1 MRARQGWAGLFALAM
16 GLSIAGSSGAQ
27 ENKAR
32 LDEGIRIDQLQPAS
46 PESPFLRALGP
57 HEKGANTI
65 EFAFGLSLDY
75 GMGLLK
81 AVSIDTQGGESV
93 AATPV
98 QNGLLAHVGGSITP
112 LPWLTVDLALPVGL
126 FVGGDLPQSL
136 DQYGVT
142 LRQPETFGVGDLRAG
157 LHMRPLDTKNLT
169 FVAGARFWAPVG
181 STASFLSDKRLRAE
195 VDLGVASEKGSLRW
209 GCTAFVSPLFFI
221 DVKGSDGE
229 RIALACAAQV
239 KAASFLWVGL
249 EPAFAMF
256 NQTHAYVGKDA
267 ARKASPPSSI
277 DLQIEP
283 LASVRMSFGGMQIGV
298 SGGPGFGGAAG
309 TPGFRGVLSLAY
321 VGGGRPKAAPPKG
334 PPDRDLDKIPDAD
347 DACPDEAGPSNADPK
362 ERGCPSSDKDGDSIR
377 DEEDACPQSPGVKH
391 PSAEANGCPDIDNDQ
406 MPEPVDKC
414 PTEPGAAPEGCPK
427 YARLKGETFE
437 IKPPIKFITGDQLAP
452 EGQAALEEIAATM
465 RANPKIEQ
473 VSVSLGTKGVSADL
487 SDRRAQAII
496 FVLRSGSLDSNRY
509 EVVLRDDLRAGNV
522 QARII
527 K

>member
-1 MRARQGWAGLFALAM
+1 MRARQGWAGLFAFATGFSL
-16 GLSIAGSSGAQ
+16 AGSSSAQ
-27 ENKAR
+27 VNKAR

-57 HEKGANTI
+57 HEKGTNTI
-65 EFAFGLSLDY
+65 EFAFGLSFDY

-81 AVSIDTQGGESV
+81 AVTIDGQGGETI

-98 QNGLLAHVGGSITP
+98 QNALLAHVGGSITP

-126 FVGGDLPQSL
+126 FLNGDLQESL
-136 DQYGVT
+136 DRYGVII
-142 LRQPETFGVGDLRAG
+142 RQPETLGVGDLRAG
-157 LHMRPLDTKNLT
+157 LHFRPVDTKAFT

-195 VDLGVASEKGSLRW
+195 VDLGVASEKGSFRW

-221 DVKGSDGE
+221 DVAGSDGE
-229 RIALACAAQV
+229 RIALACAAQLR
-239 KAASFLWVGL
+239 AASFLWVGL
-249 EPAFAMF
+249 EPSFAMF
-256 NQTHAYVGKDA
+256 NQTHASVEEGKD
-267 ARKASPPSSI
+267 PPSSI

-283 LASVRMSFGGMQIGV
+283 LASVRMAFGGMQVGL

-309 TPGFRGVLSLAY
+309 APGFRGVLSLAY
-321 VGGGRPKAAPPKG
+321 VGGGKPKPMAPKG
-334 PPDRDLDKIPDAD
+334 PSDRDLDKIPDAE
-347 DACPDEAGPSNADPK
+347 DACPDAAGPDNADPK
-362 ERGCPSSDKDGDSIR
+362 ERGCPSSDKDGDGIR

-391 PSAEANGCPDIDNDQ
+391 ASAEANGCPDVDNDQ
-406 MPEPVDKC
+406 LPEPVDKC
-414 PTEPGAAPEGCPK
+414 PTEPGPAPEGCPK
-427 YARLKGETFE
+427 YARLKGESFE
-437 IKPPIKFITGDQLAP
+437 IKPPIKFSTGDQLTP

-509 EVVLRDDLRAGNV
+509 ELVLRDDLRAGTV

>member
-1 MRARQGWAGLFALAM
+1 MRARQGWAGLLALAT
-16 GLSIAGSSGAQ
+16 GFSLAGSSSAQ
-27 ENKAR
+27 NKAR

-65 EFAFGLSLDY
+65 EFAFGMSLDY

-81 AVSIDTQGGESV
+81 AVAIDEQGVETV
-93 AATPV
+93 AASPV
-98 QNGLLAHVGGSITP
+98 ENALLAHVGGSITP

-126 FVGGDLPQSL
+126 FVGGD
-136 DQYGVT
+136 DQLFDKYGVVV
-142 LRQPETFGVGDLRAG
+142 RPPETFGVGDLRAG
-157 LHMRPLDTKNLT
+157 LHFRPIDKKTLT
-169 FVAGARFWAPVG
+169 FVAGGRFWAPVG
-181 STASFLSDKRLRAE
+181 STASYLSDKKLRAE

-209 GCTAFVSPLFFI
+209 GCTAFVSPLFFV
-221 DVKGSDGE
+221 DVAGSDGE
-229 RIALACAAQV
+229 RIALACAAQYR
-239 KAASFLWVGL
+239 ATSFLWVGL
-249 EPAFAMF
+249 EPTFAMF
-256 NQTHAYVGKDA
+256 NQTHASVDEGQA
-267 ARKASPPSSI
+267 PPSSI

-283 LASVRMSFGGMQIGV
+283 LASVRMAFGGMQIGV

-309 TPGFRGVLSLAY
+309 VPGFRGVLSLAY
-321 VGGGRPKAAPPKG
+321 VGGGKPKPLPPKG
-334 PPDRDLDKIPDAD
+334 PPDRDLDKIPDAN
-347 DACPDEAGPSNADPK
+347 DACPDEAGPDNADPK

-391 PSAEANGCPDIDNDQ
+391 ASAEANGCPDVDNDQ
-406 MPEPVDKC
+406 LPEPVDKC
-414 PTEPGAAPEGCPK
+414 PIEPGPAPEGCPK
-427 YARLKGETFE
+427 YARLKGDSFE
-437 IKPPIKFITGDQLAP
+437 IKPPIKFSKADELSP

-473 VSVSLGTKGVSADL
+473 VSVSLGTKGVSTDL

-509 EVVLRDDLRAGNV
+509 ELVLRDDLRAGTV